1 VTEPDGSDLDEAYP
15 QRVAAM
21 AAIFGAFQDTNAV
34 LYTTIGADP
43 VGTVVDYQDLQTAFE
58 TPSGLRRPPRL
69 WRPITTTATACA
81 AWLTDAIPT
90 FEDLPDVAVMGELDH
105 VSDPETLATAVI
117 NEIVDAGRRARIDAK
132 RSTWSQLG
140 DGEISAL
147 AALVHDALQG
157 PISLDDYQ
165 HRIERL
171 VGDAA

>member
-1 VTEPDGSDLDEAYP
+1 
-15 QRVAAM
+15 
-21 AAIFGAFQDTNAV
+21 
-34 LYTTIGADP
+34 
-43 VGTVVDYQDLQTAFE
+43 
-58 TPSGLRRPPRL
+58 
-69 WRPITTTATACA
+69 
-81 AWLTDAIPT
+81 LTDAIPT